1 MQQDCDRAARVVTI
15 ACVTYVVVDAGEF
28 DEGGS
33 EAECDGAEKKQHFRI
48 ADDAKLTR
56 VVSSTTRRAR
66 RETPIY
72 HRYSTGNERTHY
84 MHQRYG
90 EPDPEPPESE
100 PRFAT
105 ASLRSASCSGGNV
118 AT

>member
-1 MQQDCDRAARVVTI
+1 MRRCREEAAFSDRRRK
-15 ACVTYVVVDAGEF
+15 VDAR
-28 DEGGS
+28 
-33 EAECDGAEKKQHFRI
+33 RI
-48 ADDAKLTR
+48 EHHGKR
-56 VVSSTTRRAR
+56 
-66 RETPIY
+66 
-72 HRYSTGNERTHY
+72 NERTQY